1 MLRKL
6 RNAVPWRKE
15 TLMDFYEFTES
26 LPAASVLL
34 WTDAVEKWEKDNTE
48 VNPFVPTTKSESCL
62 VYLYYVLF

>member
-1 MLRKL
+1 
-6 RNAVPWRKE
+6 
-15 TLMDFYEFTES
+15 MDFYEFTES